1 MQRFLNYGRLAGFPI
16 GLGLTSAL
24 VGGTLNR
31 IMIVE
36 QGLPVA
42 LVGFFFAVPLLVSPL
57 RVWLGYRS
65 DAYPIRG
72 LRRVPYIISGAL
84 LAGIGVALAT
94 WLVLAAGGLTAAALA
109 AIILGFVLFGFG
121 RNLSSNSFEALQAD
135 TFVGDQ
141 RPRAVT
147 ALRVAMF
154 VGIIGGSLALGR
166 LLDPYSAPKLLQIT
180 LGVVSVAF
188 LLAVAAA
195 WGQEKRG
202 AAIET
207 AVAEARQIP
216 FSYTFRTY
224 VWNDPQVRRFFWVLL
239 LSIVGTLAQD
249 VLLEPYGAL
258 VLGMSVSATTRLT
271 AIWGVGT
278 VISMMAAGVW
288 LIKRYGYR
296 LVLNVGL
303 VWSML
308 TFIGLIAA
316 GWTGSAVVFMVLI
329 FLLGIGTGLASAGTL
344 TGAIEFTSRAH
355 AGILMG
361 VWGVAVQIGQ
371 AIGSLLGGGVVEI
384 MLRLTGNN
392 ALIGY
397 GAVFAIEALLLLAAL
412 ILFRRVDL
420 TNALIFQTH
429 ADEKLRLSMA
439 AD

>member
-31 IMIVE
+31 VMIVE

-94 WLVLAAGGLTAAALA
+94 WLVLAAGGLTPAALA

-135 TFVGDQ
+135 TFVGEQ

-195 WGQEKRG
+195 WAQEKRG

-207 AVAEARQIP
+207 AVAEARRIP
-216 FSYTFRTY
+216 FSHTFHTY

-278 VISMMAAGVW
+278 VISMMAAGIW

-316 GWTGSAVVFMVLI
+316 GWTGSAVVFMALI
-329 FLLGIGTGLASAGTL
+329 FLLGVGTGLASAGTL

-355 AGILMG
+355 AGVLMG

-371 AIGSLLGGGVVEI
+371 AIGSLLGGGVVQI
-384 MLRLTGNN
+384 MLRLSGNN
-392 ALIGY
+392 ALISY

-420 TNALIFQTH
+420 TNALIFQAQ
-429 ADEKLRLSMA
+429 ADEKLRLSLA